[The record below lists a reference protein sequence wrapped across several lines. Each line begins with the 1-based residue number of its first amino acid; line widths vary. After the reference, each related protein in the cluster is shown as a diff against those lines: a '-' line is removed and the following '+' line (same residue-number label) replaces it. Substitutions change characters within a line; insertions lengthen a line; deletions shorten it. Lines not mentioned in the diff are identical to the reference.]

1 MLNVLYFKEV
11 DSTMDAIK
19 EYPFNTVIV
28 AENQT
33 KGRGKTARQWESLD
47 AKNVYLSIKIK
58 VDTDNCFNC
67 VFAVG
72 TIVLKT
78 LKYFF
83 QDINLKLKWPND
95 VLLNDKKIAGIL
107 LEGDISNNSLI
118 IGLGLNLNSS
128 PSRTIFRAT
137 SLKEEGYSLDKKEFL
152 DIFIKTF
159 GNYNLRDFLL
169 IRKEWM
175 KYAFKLKEEIKVND
189 INGIFE
195 ELDADGS
202 LILRINKNEIIKI
215 SSGDVFTMP
224 KVED

>member
-11 DSTMDAIK
+11 SSTMDVAK

-47 AKNVYLSIKIK
+47 AKNVYLSMKIM
-58 VDTDNCFNC
+58 VDREDCFNY

-72 TIVLKT
+72 IIVLKT

-107 LEGDISNNSLI
+107 LERDIGNNSLI
-118 IGLGLNLNSS
+118 IGLGLNLNSY
-128 PSRTIFRAT
+128 PSQTMFRAT
-137 SLKEEGYSLDKKEFL
+137 SLKEEGYLLDKREFL
-152 DIFIKTF
+152 DVFVRTF
-159 GNYNLRDFLL
+159 DNYNFGDFT
-169 IRKEWM
+169 ITRREWT
-175 KYAFKLKEEIKVND
+175 KYAFKLGEEIEVNG
-189 INGIFE
+189 IRGIFE
-195 ELDADGS
+195 ELDVNGR
-202 LILRINKNEIIKI
+202 LILRINKNEVVKI
-215 SSGDVFTMP
+215 SSGDVFTTS
-224 KVED
+224 KER